1 MMKLNKI
8 VKILCT
14 GLMPLPN
21 THRGRIDAGLFVRE
35 DYIFLYTAPTP
46 PIFIVW
52 KERMLLFV
60 ASFFITFKIT

>member
-1 MMKLNKI
+1 MMKLNNI

-21 THRGRIDAGLFVRE
+21 THRGRITASLFVL
-35 DYIFLYTAPTP
+35 DYIRNTAPTP
-46 PIFIVW
+46 PYLIVW
-52 KERMLLFV
+52 KERVLLFV